1 MTEWEAGIKLIIF
14 ENIFR
19 KEIKQY
25 IMHIGIKSLGCP
37 RNFVDTEVIC
47 GKLREKGYQIS
58 EKIDQSDIAI
68 INTCSFIRDA
78 VEESIEE
85 ILKLV
90 KLKKEGK
97 IKHIIVTGCLPQRY
111 KDDDI
116 YQEFPEVD
124 AFLGV
129 GDLLEID
136 NVIKSVLKSEQIFK
150 VGLEPKFLYDHHTPR
165 TILTP
170 PHYAYI
176 KISEGCQNNCSY
188 CLIPQIRGNH
198 RSRKMEDI
206 LEEVQMI
213 YEKQNLSEIILIGQ
227 DTTLY
232 GIDLYGEY
240 KLAELL
246 KKLSLLELNHLKW
259 IRVLYTHPAHYHDE
273 LIEVMANYPKICA
286 YLDLPLQHISDKILK
301 RMNRPLKKNDI
312 ISLIKKLRDRIPNL
326 TLRTTLMVGFP
337 GETEQ
342 DFEELLNFVKKYRF
356 ERLGAFIFS
365 REEGTPAYGFPQQ
378 ISMRTKKERLKK
390 LMLTQQS
397 ISKEI
402 NGFYIG
408 KEIEVLI
415 DEIKLGKPKTAIG
428 RTKGD
433 APEIDGK
440 VVIRGEK
447 AQIGKLIKVKV
458 TEASEYDLTGEVSK

>member
-1 MTEWEAGIKLIIF
+1 
-14 ENIFR
+14 
-19 KEIKQY
+19 
-25 IMHIGIKSLGCP
+25 MHIGIKSLGCP
-37 RNFVDTEVIC
+37 KNFVDTEIIC
-47 GKLREKGYQIS
+47 GRLREKGYQIS
-58 EKIDQSDIAI
+58 WKIDYSDIVI
-68 INTCSFIRDA
+68 INTCSFIKDA

-85 ILKLV
+85 ILNLV

-97 IKHIIVTGCLPQRY
+97 IKRIIVTGCLPQRY
-111 KDDDI
+111 KDDNLK
-116 YQEFPEVD
+116 QEFPEVD

-136 NVIKSVLKSEQIFK
+136 NIIKGVLQGEQIYK
-150 VGLEPKFLYDHHTPR
+150 VGPEPKFLYNHNTPR

-170 PHYAYI
+170 RHYSYI

-188 CLIPQIRGNH
+188 CLIPQIRGNY

-206 LEEVQMI
+206 IEEVKMI
-213 YEKQNLSEIILIGQ
+213 SEKQNLSEIILIGQ

-246 KKLSLLELNHLKW
+246 KKLSLLELNNLKW
-259 IRVLYTHPAHYHDE
+259 IRFLYTHPAHYSDE
-273 LIEVMANYPKICA
+273 LIEVIANYPKICP

-301 RMNRPLKKNDI
+301 SMNRPHNKYDV
-312 ISLIKKLRDRIPNL
+312 ISLINRLRDRISNL
-326 TLRTTLMVGFP
+326 TLRTTFIVGFP

-342 DFEELLNFVKKYRF
+342 EFEELLNFVKKYRF

-365 REEGTPAYGFPQQ
+365 REEGTPAYDFPQQ
-378 ISMRTKKERLKK
+378 IPMRIKKERLKK

-402 NGFYIG
+402 NSFYMG

-415 DEIKLGKPKTAIG
+415 DEIKSGRPKIAIG

-440 VVIRGEK
+440 VVIRGDK
-447 AQIGKLIKVKV
+447 IKVGKFIKIKV
-458 TEASEYDLTGEVSK
+458 TEASEYDLVGEIIK

>member
-1 MTEWEAGIKLIIF
+1 M
-14 ENIFR
+14 R
-19 KEIKQY
+19 
-25 IMHIGIKSLGCP
+25 IGIKSLGCP
-37 RNFVDTEVIC
+37 KNFVDTEVIC
-47 GKLREKGYQIS
+47 GTLREKGYQIS
-58 EKIDQSDIAI
+58 GKIDHSDIVI
-68 INTCSFIRDA
+68 INTCSFIKDA

-85 ILKLV
+85 ILNLV

-111 KDDDI
+111 KDNNLK
-116 YQEFPEVD
+116 QEFPEVD

-129 GDLLEID
+129 EDLLEID
-136 NVIKSVLKSEQIFK
+136 KIIKGVLQGEQIYK
-150 VGLEPKFLYDHHTPR
+150 VGPEPKFLYNHNTPR

-170 PHYAYI
+170 QHYAYI

-206 LEEVQMI
+206 IEEVKMI
-213 YEKQNLSEIILIGQ
+213 SEKQNLSEIILIGQ

-232 GIDLYGEY
+232 GFDLYGEY

-246 KKLSLLELNHLKW
+246 EKLSLLELNNLKW
-259 IRVLYTHPAHYHDE
+259 IRFLYTHPAHYNDE
-273 LIEVMANYPKICA
+273 LIEVIANYPKICH

-301 RMNRPLKKNDI
+301 RMNRPIKKYDV
-312 ISLIKKLRDRIPNL
+312 ISLINKLRDRISNL
-326 TLRTTLMVGFP
+326 TLRTTFMVGFP
-337 GETEQ
+337 GETDQ
-342 DFEELLNFVKKYRF
+342 DFEELLNFVKNLRF

-365 REEGTPAYGFPQQ
+365 REEGTPAYDFPQQ
-378 ISMRTKKERLKK
+378 IPMRIKKERLKK

-397 ISKEI
+397 IAKEI
-402 NGFYIG
+402 NSFYMG

-415 DEIKLGKPKTAIG
+415 DEIKSGKPKIAIG

-440 VVIRGEK
+440 VVIRGDK
-447 AQIGKLIKVKV
+447 TKVGKFIKVKV
-458 TEASEYDLTGEVSK
+458 TEASEYDLTGEISK

>member
-1 MTEWEAGIKLIIF
+1 M
-14 ENIFR
+14 R
-19 KEIKQY
+19 
-25 IMHIGIKSLGCP
+25 IGIKSLGCP
-37 RNFVDTEVIC
+37 KNLVDTEVIC

-58 EKIDQSDIAI
+58 GKIDNSDIVI

-85 ILKLV
+85 ILNLV

-111 KDDDI
+111 KDDNL
-116 YQEFPEVD
+116 YQELPEVD

-136 NVIKSVLKSEQIFK
+136 NVIKSVLKGEQIYK
-150 VGLEPKFLYDHHTPR
+150 VSPEPKFLYNHNTPR
-165 TILTP
+165 TVLTP
-170 PHYAYI
+170 QHYAYI

-188 CLIPQIRGNH
+188 CLIPQLRGNH

-206 LEEVQMI
+206 IEEVKLLS
-213 YEKQNLSEIILIGQ
+213 EKQNLSEIILIGQ

-246 KKLSLLELNHLKW
+246 KKLSLLELNNLKW
-259 IRVLYTHPAHYHDE
+259 IRLLYTHPTHYNDE
-273 LIEVMANYPKICA
+273 LIEVIASYPKICP

-301 RMNRPLKKNDI
+301 RMNRPVKKNYI
-312 ISLIKKLRDRIPNL
+312 ISLINKLRDRISNL
-326 TLRTTLMVGFP
+326 TLRTTFIVGFP
-337 GETEQ
+337 GETDQ
-342 DFEELLNFVKKYRF
+342 DFEELLDFVKEFRF

-365 REEGTPAYGFPQQ
+365 REEGTPAYDFPQQ
-378 ISMRTKKERLKK
+378 IPMRIKKECLKE

-402 NGFYIG
+402 NRSYMG
-408 KEIEVLI
+408 KDIEVLI
-415 DEIKLGKPKTAIG
+415 DEIKPGKPKIAIG

-440 VVIRGEK
+440 VAIRGDK
-447 AQIGKLIKVKV
+447 TQVGKFIKVKV
-458 TEASEYDLTGEVSK
+458 TEASEYDLVGEISK

>member
-1 MTEWEAGIKLIIF
+1 M
-14 ENIFR
+14 R
-19 KEIKQY
+19 
-25 IMHIGIKSLGCP
+25 IGIKSLGCP
-37 RNFVDTEVIC
+37 KNFVDTEVIC

-58 EKIDQSDIAI
+58 EKIDNSDIVI

-85 ILKLV
+85 ILNLV
-90 KLKKEGK
+90 KLKEEGK

-111 KDDDI
+111 KDDNLN
-116 YQEFPEVD
+116 QELPEVD

-129 GDLLEID
+129 GDLLNID
-136 NVIKSVLKSEQIFK
+136 NIIKSVLHGEQIYK
-150 VGLEPKFLYDHHTPR
+150 VSSKPKFLYNYNTPR

-170 PHYAYI
+170 QHYAYI

-188 CLIPQIRGNH
+188 CLIPQLRGNH
-198 RSRKMEDI
+198 RSRKIEDI
-206 LEEVQMI
+206 IEEVKLLS
-213 YEKQNLSEIILIGQ
+213 EKQNLSEIILIGQ

-246 KKLSLLELNHLKW
+246 KKLSLLELNNLKW
-259 IRVLYTHPAHYHDE
+259 IRLLYTHPAHYNEE
-273 LIEVMANYPKICA
+273 LIEVIASYPKICS
-286 YLDLPLQHISDKILK
+286 YLDLPLQHISDKILR
-301 RMNRPLKKNDI
+301 RMNRPVKKKYV

-326 TLRTTLMVGFP
+326 TLRTTFIVGFP
-337 GETEQ
+337 DETDQ
-342 DFEELLNFVKKYRF
+342 DFEELLNFVKEFRF
-356 ERLGAFIFS
+356 ERLGAFVFS
-365 REEGTPAYGFPQQ
+365 REEGTPAYDFPPQ
-378 ISMRTKKERLKK
+378 IPLRIKKERLKE

-397 ISKEI
+397 ISEEI
-402 NGFYIG
+402 NSAYVG

-415 DEIKLGKPKTAIG
+415 DEIKPGKVKIAIG

-440 VVIRGEK
+440 VVARTGK
-447 AQIGKLIKVKV
+447 AQVGKFVKVKV
-458 TEASEYDLTGEVSK
+458 TKAFEYDLVGEIKV

>member
-1 MTEWEAGIKLIIF
+1 M
-14 ENIFR
+14 
-19 KEIKQY
+19 Q
-25 IMHIGIKSLGCP
+25 IGIKSLGCP
-37 RNFVDTEVIC
+37 KNFVDTEVIC
-47 GKLREKGYQIS
+47 GTLREKGYQIS
-58 EKIDQSDIAI
+58 GKIDHSDIVI
-68 INTCSFIRDA
+68 INTCSFIKDA

-85 ILKLV
+85 ILNLV

-111 KDDDI
+111 KDNNLK
-116 YQEFPEVD
+116 QEFPEVD

-129 GDLLEID
+129 EDLLEID
-136 NVIKSVLKSEQIFK
+136 KIIKGVLQGEQIYK
-150 VGLEPKFLYDHHTPR
+150 VGPEPKFLYNHNTPR

-170 PHYAYI
+170 QHYAYI

-206 LEEVQMI
+206 IEEVKMI
-213 YEKQNLSEIILIGQ
+213 SEKQNLSEIILIGQ
-227 DTTLY
+227 DITLY
-232 GIDLYGEY
+232 GFDLYGEY

-246 KKLSLLELNHLKW
+246 EKLSLLELNNLKW
-259 IRVLYTHPAHYHDE
+259 IRFLYTHPAHYNDE
-273 LIEVMANYPKICA
+273 LIEVIANYPKICH

-301 RMNRPLKKNDI
+301 RMHRPLKKYDV
-312 ISLIKKLRDRIPNL
+312 ISLINKLRDRISNL
-326 TLRTTLMVGFP
+326 TLRTTFMVGFP
-337 GETEQ
+337 GETDQ
-342 DFEELLNFVKKYRF
+342 DFEELLNFVKNLRF

-365 REEGTPAYGFPQQ
+365 REEGTPAYDFPQQ
-378 ISMRTKKERLKK
+378 IPMRIKKERLKK

-397 ISKEI
+397 IAKEI
-402 NGFYIG
+402 NSFYMG

-415 DEIKLGKPKTAIG
+415 DEIKSGKPKIAIG

-440 VVIRGEK
+440 VVIRGDK
-447 AQIGKLIKVKV
+447 TKVGKFIKVKV
-458 TEASEYDLTGEVSK
+458 TEASEYDLTGEISK

>member
-1 MTEWEAGIKLIIF
+1 M
-14 ENIFR
+14 R
-19 KEIKQY
+19 
-25 IMHIGIKSLGCP
+25 IGIKSLGCP
-37 RNFVDTEVIC
+37 KNFVDSEVIC

-58 EKIDQSDIAI
+58 EKIDNSDIVI

-85 ILKLV
+85 ILNLV

-111 KDDDI
+111 KDDNLN
-116 YQEFPEVD
+116 QELPEVD

-129 GDLLEID
+129 GDLLKID
-136 NVIKSVLKSEQIFK
+136 IVVKNILQGEQIFK
-150 VGLEPKFLYDHHTPR
+150 ISPKPNFLYDYNTPR

-170 PHYAYI
+170 RHYAYI

-206 LEEVQMI
+206 IEEVKLLSK
-213 YEKQNLSEIILIGQ
+213 KQNLSEIILIGQ

-246 KKLSLLELNHLKW
+246 KKLSLLELNNLKW
-259 IRVLYTHPAHYHDE
+259 IRLLYTHPAHYNDE
-273 LIEVMANYPKICA
+273 LIEVIANYPKICP

-301 RMNRPLKKNDI
+301 RMNRPIKKRDV
-312 ISLIKKLRDRIPNL
+312 ISLINKLRDRISNL
-326 TLRTTLMVGFP
+326 TLRTTFMVGFP
-337 GETEQ
+337 GETDK
-342 DFEELLNFVKKYRF
+342 DFEDLLNFVKKFRF
-356 ERLGAFIFS
+356 EKLGAFIFS
-365 REEGTPAYGFPQQ
+365 REEGTPAHDFPQQ
-378 ISMRTKKERLKK
+378 IPMRIKKERLKK

-402 NGFYIG
+402 NSSYMG

-415 DEIKLGKPKTAIG
+415 DEIKSGKPKIAIG

-440 VVIRGEK
+440 VVIRGDK
-447 AQIGKLIKVKV
+447 TQVGKFIKVKV
-458 TEASEYDLTGEVSK
+458 TDVFEYDLVGEISKS

>member
-1 MTEWEAGIKLIIF
+1 M
-14 ENIFR
+14 R
-19 KEIKQY
+19 
-25 IMHIGIKSLGCP
+25 IGIKSLGCP
-37 RNFVDTEVIC
+37 KNFVDTEVIC
-47 GKLREKGYQIS
+47 GILRENGYQIS
-58 EKIDQSDIAI
+58 GKIDNSDIVI

-85 ILKLV
+85 ILNLV

-111 KDDDI
+111 KDDNLS
-116 YQEFPEVD
+116 QELPEVD
-124 AFLGV
+124 AFLGT

-136 NVIKSVLKSEQIFK
+136 KVTKNILQGEQIYK
-150 VGLEPKFLYDHHTPR
+150 VSPKPNFLYNHNTPR

-170 PHYAYI
+170 QHYAYI

-188 CLIPQIRGNH
+188 CLIPKLRGNH

-206 LEEVQMI
+206 IEEVKRLS
-213 YEKQNLSEIILIGQ
+213 ENQNLVEIILIGQ

-246 KKLSLLELNHLKW
+246 KKLSLLKLKNLKW
-259 IRVLYTHPAHYHDE
+259 IRLLYTHPVHYNDE
-273 LIEVMANYPKICA
+273 LIEVVASYPKICS
-286 YLDLPLQHISDKILK
+286 YLDLPLQHISDKILG
-301 RMNRPLKKNDI
+301 RMNRPIEKSKV
-312 ISLIKKLRDRIPNL
+312 ISLINKLRDRIPNL
-326 TLRTTLMVGFP
+326 TLRTTFIVGFP
-337 GETEQ
+337 GETDK
-342 DFEELLNFVKKYRF
+342 DFEELLSFVKEFRF

-365 REEGTPAYGFPQQ
+365 REEGTPAYDFPRQ
-378 ISMRTKKERLKK
+378 IPMRIKKERLKE

-402 NGFYIG
+402 NSSYIG
-408 KEIEVLI
+408 KEVKVLV
-415 DEIKLGKPKTAIG
+415 DEIQSGEPKIAIG

-440 VVIRGEK
+440 VVIRGDK
-447 AQIGKLIKVKV
+447 IQVGKFIKVKV
-458 TEASEYDLTGEVSK
+458 TEASEYDLVGEIRK

>member
-1 MTEWEAGIKLIIF
+1 M
-14 ENIFR
+14 R
-19 KEIKQY
+19 
-25 IMHIGIKSLGCP
+25 IGIKSLGCP
-37 RNFVDTEVIC
+37 KNFVDSEVIC

-58 EKIDQSDIAI
+58 EKIDNSDIVI

-85 ILKLV
+85 ILNLV

-111 KDDDI
+111 KDDNLN
-116 YQEFPEVD
+116 QELPEVD

-129 GDLLEID
+129 GDLLKID
-136 NVIKSVLKSEQIFK
+136 IVVKNILQGEQIFK
-150 VGLEPKFLYDHHTPR
+150 VSPKPNFLYDHNTPR

-170 PHYAYI
+170 QHYAYI

-206 LEEVQMI
+206 IEEVKLLSK
-213 YEKQNLSEIILIGQ
+213 KQKLCEIILIGQ

-246 KKLSLLELNHLKW
+246 KKLSLLELNNLKW
-259 IRVLYTHPAHYHDE
+259 IRLLYTHPTYYNDE
-273 LIEVMANYPKICA
+273 LIEVIANYPKICP

-301 RMNRPLKKNDI
+301 RMNRPIKKRNV
-312 ISLIKKLRDRIPNL
+312 ISLINKLRDRIPNL
-326 TLRTTLMVGFP
+326 TLRTTFMVGFP
-337 GETEQ
+337 GETDQ
-342 DFEELLNFVKKYRF
+342 DFEELLDFVKEFRF

-365 REEGTPAYGFPQQ
+365 REEGTPAYDFPQQ
-378 ISMRTKKERLKK
+378 IPMRIKKERLKK
-390 LMLTQQS
+390 LMLTQQL

-402 NGFYIG
+402 NSSYMG

-415 DEIKLGKPKTAIG
+415 DEIKSGKPKIAIG
-428 RTKGD
+428 RTQAD

-440 VVIRGEK
+440 VIIRGDK
-447 AQIGKLIKVKV
+447 TKVGRFIKVKV
-458 TEASEYDLTGEVSK
+458 TEASEYDLTGEIRK

>member
-1 MTEWEAGIKLIIF
+1 M
-14 ENIFR
+14 
-19 KEIKQY
+19 Q
-25 IMHIGIKSLGCP
+25 IGIKSLGCP
-37 RNFVDTEVIC
+37 KNFVDTEVIC

-58 EKIDQSDIAI
+58 EKIDHSDIVI

-85 ILKLV
+85 ILNLI

-111 KDDDI
+111 KDDNLK
-116 YQEFPEVD
+116 QEFPEVD

-136 NVIKSVLKSEQIFK
+136 NIIKSVLQSEQIYK
-150 VGLEPKFLYDHHTPR
+150 VCPEPKFLYNHNTPR

-170 PHYAYI
+170 QHYAYI

-206 LEEVQMI
+206 IEEVKMI
-213 YEKQNLSEIILIGQ
+213 SEKQNLSEIILIGQ

-246 KKLSLLELNHLKW
+246 KKLSLLELNNLKW
-259 IRVLYTHPAHYHDE
+259 IRLLYTHPAHYNDE
-273 LIEVMANYPKICA
+273 LIEVIANYPKICP

-301 RMNRPLKKNDI
+301 RMNRPVKKNYV
-312 ISLIKKLRDRIPNL
+312 ISLINKLRDRISNL
-326 TLRTTLMVGFP
+326 TLRTTFMVGFP
-337 GETEQ
+337 GETNQ
-342 DFEELLNFVKKYRF
+342 DFEELLSFVKNFRF

-365 REEGTPAYGFPQQ
+365 REEGTPAYDFPQQ
-378 ISMRTKKERLKK
+378 IPMRIKKERLKK

-402 NGFYIG
+402 NSFHMG

-415 DEIKLGKPKTAIG
+415 DEIKSGRPKIAIG

-440 VVIRGEK
+440 VVIRGDK
-447 AQIGKLIKVKV
+447 TKVGKFIKVKV
-458 TEASEYDLTGEVSK
+458 IEASEYDLAGEISKL

>member
-1 MTEWEAGIKLIIF
+1 MK
-14 ENIFR
+14 
-19 KEIKQY
+19 
-25 IMHIGIKSLGCP
+25 IGIKSLGCP
-37 RNFVDTEVIC
+37 KNFVDTEVIC

-58 EKIDQSDIAI
+58 EKIDNSDIVI
-68 INTCSFIRDA
+68 VNTCSFIRDA

-85 ILKLV
+85 ILNLV
-90 KLKKEGK
+90 KLKEEGK

-111 KDDDI
+111 KDDNLN
-116 YQEFPEVD
+116 QELPEVD

-129 GDLLEID
+129 GDLLDID
-136 NVIKSVLKSEQIFK
+136 NVIKRVLQGEQIYK
-150 VGLEPKFLYDHHTPR
+150 ISPEPKFLYNHNTPR

-170 PHYAYI
+170 QHYAYI

-188 CLIPQIRGNH
+188 CLIPQLRGNY

-206 LEEVQMI
+206 IEEVKGLS
-213 YEKQNLSEIILIGQ
+213 EKQNLSEIILIGQ

-246 KKLSLLELNHLKW
+246 KKLSLLELNNLKW
-259 IRVLYTHPAHYHDE
+259 IRLLYTHPVHYNDE
-273 LIEVMANYPKICA
+273 LIEVIANYPKICS

-301 RMNRPLKKNDI
+301 RMNRPVKKTYI
-312 ISLIKKLRDRIPNL
+312 IPLINKLRDRIPNL
-326 TLRTTLMVGFP
+326 TLRTTFMVGFP
-337 GETEQ
+337 GETDKEF
-342 DFEELLNFVKKYRF
+342 DELLNFMKEFRF

-365 REEGTPAYGFPQQ
+365 REEGTPAYDFPQQ
-378 ISMRTKKERLKK
+378 IPTRVKKERLKE
-390 LMLTQQS
+390 LMLTQQL

-402 NGFYIG
+402 NCSYMG

-415 DEIKLGKPKTAIG
+415 DEIKSGKPKIAMG
-428 RTKGD
+428 RTKAD

-440 VVIRGEK
+440 VIISGDNT
-447 AQIGKLIKVKV
+447 QLGKFIKVKV
-458 TEASEYDLTGEVSK
+458 TETSEYDLVGEIKR

>member
-1 MTEWEAGIKLIIF
+1 M
-14 ENIFR
+14 R
-19 KEIKQY
+19 
-25 IMHIGIKSLGCP
+25 IGIKSLGCP
-37 RNFVDTEVIC
+37 KNFVDSEVIC
-47 GKLREKGYQIS
+47 GELREKGYQIS
-58 EKIDQSDIAI
+58 GKIDHSDIVI

-78 VEESIEE
+78 VEESVEE

-111 KDDDI
+111 KDDNLK
-116 YQEFPEVD
+116 QEFPEVD

-129 GDLLEID
+129 GELLDID
-136 NVIKSVLKSEQIFK
+136 STIKSLLQSEKIYK
-150 VGLEPKFLYDHHTPR
+150 VCAEPKFLYNHNTPR

-170 PHYAYI
+170 QHYAYI
-176 KISEGCQNNCSY
+176 KISEGCQNNCTY

-206 LEEVQMI
+206 IEEVKMI
-213 YEKQNLSEIILIGQ
+213 SEKQNLSEIILIGQ

-232 GIDLYGEY
+232 GFDLYGEY

-246 KKLSLLELNHLKW
+246 KKLSLLELKNLKW
-259 IRVLYTHPAHYHDE
+259 IRLLYTHPAHYTDK
-273 LIEVMANYPKICA
+273 LIEVIADYSKICP

-301 RMNRPLKKNDI
+301 RMNRSVNKNDVI
-312 ISLIKKLRDRIPNL
+312 CLINKLRARIPNL
-326 TLRTTLMVGFP
+326 TLRTTFMVGFP
-337 GETEQ
+337 GETDK
-342 DFEELLNFVKKYRF
+342 DFKELLNFVKEFRF

-365 REEGTPAYGFPQQ
+365 REEGAPAYYFPQQ
-378 ISMRTKKERLKK
+378 IPLRIKKERLKE
-390 LMLTQQS
+390 LMLTQQL

-402 NGFYIG
+402 NNGYLG
-408 KEIEVLI
+408 KEVEVLV
-415 DEIKLGKPKTAIG
+415 DEIKLGKPKISIG

-440 VVIRGEK
+440 VIIKTDK
-447 AQIGKLIKVKV
+447 AQVGDIIKVKV
-458 TEASEYDLTGEVSK
+458 LEALEYDLIGELKE

>member
-1 MTEWEAGIKLIIF
+1 M
-14 ENIFR
+14 R
-19 KEIKQY
+19 
-25 IMHIGIKSLGCP
+25 IGIKSLGCP
-37 RNFVDTEVIC
+37 KNFVDTEVIC

-58 EKIDQSDIAI
+58 EKFDNSDIVI

-85 ILKLV
+85 ILNLV

-111 KDDDI
+111 KDDNLN
-116 YQEFPEVD
+116 QELPEVD

-129 GDLLEID
+129 GDFLEID
-136 NVIKSVLKSEQIFK
+136 EVIKKVLQGKKIYT
-150 VGLEPKFLYDHHTPR
+150 VCPEPKYLYNHNTPR

-170 PHYAYI
+170 QHYAYI

-188 CLIPQIRGNH
+188 CLIPKLRGNY

-206 LEEVQMI
+206 IEEVKGLS
-213 YEKQNLSEIILIGQ
+213 EKQNLSEIILIGQ

-246 KKLSLLELNHLKW
+246 KKLTLLKLNNLKW
-259 IRVLYTHPAHYHDE
+259 IRLLYTHPTHYSEE
-273 LIEVMANYPKICA
+273 LIEVIASYSKICS

-301 RMNRPLKKNDI
+301 RMNRPLKKRNV
-312 ISLIKKLRDRIPNL
+312 ISLIKKLRGRISNL
-326 TLRTTLMVGFP
+326 TLRTTFIVGFP
-337 GETEQ
+337 GETDKE
-342 DFEELLNFVKKYRF
+342 FEELLNFVKEFRF

-365 REEGTPAYGFPQQ
+365 REEGTPAYDFPQQ
-378 ISMRTKKERLKK
+378 IPMRTKKERLKE

-397 ISKEI
+397 ISNEI
-402 NGFYIG
+402 NSSYMG

-415 DEIKLGKPKTAIG
+415 DEIQSGKPKIAIG
-428 RTKGD
+428 RTKAD
-433 APEIDGK
+433 APEIDAK
-440 VVIRGEK
+440 VVIKTDR
-447 AQIGKLIKVKV
+447 AQVGKFIKVKV
-458 TEASEYDLTGEVSK
+458 TDAFEYDLVGEISKL

>member
-1 MTEWEAGIKLIIF
+1 M
-14 ENIFR
+14 R
-19 KEIKQY
+19 
-25 IMHIGIKSLGCP
+25 IGIKSLGCP
-37 RNFVDTEVIC
+37 KNFVDSEVIC

-58 EKIDQSDIAI
+58 EKIDNSDIVI

-85 ILKLV
+85 ILNLV

-111 KDDDI
+111 KDDNLN
-116 YQEFPEVD
+116 QELPEVD

-129 GDLLEID
+129 GDLLKID
-136 NVIKSVLKSEQIFK
+136 IVVKNILQGEQIFK
-150 VGLEPKFLYDHHTPR
+150 ISPKPNFLYDYNTPR

-170 PHYAYI
+170 QHYAYI

-206 LEEVQMI
+206 IEEVKLLSK
-213 YEKQNLSEIILIGQ
+213 KQNLSEIILIGQ

-246 KKLSLLELNHLKW
+246 KKLSLLELNNLKW
-259 IRVLYTHPAHYHDE
+259 IRLLYTHPAHYNDE
-273 LIEVMANYPKICA
+273 LIEVIANYPKICP

-301 RMNRPLKKNDI
+301 RMNRPIKKRDV
-312 ISLIKKLRDRIPNL
+312 ISLINKLRDRISNL
-326 TLRTTLMVGFP
+326 TLRTTFMVGFP
-337 GETEQ
+337 DETDK
-342 DFEELLNFVKKYRF
+342 DFEDLLNFVKKFRF
-356 ERLGAFIFS
+356 EKLGAFIFS
-365 REEGTPAYGFPQQ
+365 REEGTPAHDFPQQ
-378 ISMRTKKERLKK
+378 IPMRIKKERLKE

-402 NGFYIG
+402 NSSYMG

-415 DEIKLGKPKTAIG
+415 DEIKSGKPKIAIG

-440 VVIRGEK
+440 VVIRGDK
-447 AQIGKLIKVKV
+447 TQVGKFIKVKV
-458 TEASEYDLTGEVSK
+458 TDVFEYDLAGEISKS